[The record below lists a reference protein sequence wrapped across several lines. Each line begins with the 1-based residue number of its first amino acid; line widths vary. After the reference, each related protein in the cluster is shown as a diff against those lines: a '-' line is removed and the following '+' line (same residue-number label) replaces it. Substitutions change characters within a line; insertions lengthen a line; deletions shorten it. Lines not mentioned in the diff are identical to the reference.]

1 MVLMKI
7 PLVVKDPT
15 MHNMITELVKAT
27 KNNPATGLDNLKA
40 NLT

>member
-27 KNNPATGLDNLKA
+27 KNTPTGLDNLKA
-40 NLT
+40 I